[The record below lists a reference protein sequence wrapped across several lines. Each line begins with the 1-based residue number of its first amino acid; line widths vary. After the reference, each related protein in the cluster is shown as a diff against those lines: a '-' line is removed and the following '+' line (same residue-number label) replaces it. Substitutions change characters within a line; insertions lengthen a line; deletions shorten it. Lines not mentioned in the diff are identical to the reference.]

1 MSINKPLIVIVGPT
15 ASGKTKLSIKIA
27 KRFSG
32 EIICADSMTVYR
44 EMDIGTAK
52 PTNKERKAIPHHLL
66 DIKNPKEDFS
76 LYEFQKLAQKAIT
89 KIQSEGKLPLIVGG
103 TGLFI
108 DSVVY
113 DYKLINVPP
122 NLTLR
127 KKLEKLESKEL
138 LERINKIDP
147 ELIATS
153 DIKNKRRLIRALEI
167 ASSGQNNISKQKRKK
182 KIPKNILYLA
192 IDIPR
197 KNLYE
202 KINQRVEQMFKT
214 GLIKEFKKLIQKY
227 PSSTNVFQNATYKPL
242 VSFWKK
248 EISLDKAKEKIKQL
262 HRNYAKRQLTW
273 FKRNK
278 DIKWLSFDSA
288 QDLQKEAEKLIKEF
302 LKN

>member
-52 PTNKERKAIPHHLL
+52 PTNKERKAIPYHLL

-76 LYEFQKLAQKAIT
+76 LYEFQKLAKKAIT

-108 DSVVY
+108 DCIAY

-192 IDIPR
+192 I
-197 KNLYE
+197 
-202 KINQRVEQMFKT
+202 
-214 GLIKEFKKLIQKY
+214 
-227 PSSTNVFQNATYKPL
+227 
-242 VSFWKK
+242 
-248 EISLDKAKEKIKQL
+248 
-262 HRNYAKRQLTW
+262 
-273 FKRNK
+273 
-278 DIKWLSFDSA
+278 
-288 QDLQKEAEKLIKEF
+288 
-302 LKN
+302 